1 MDVDHRIFGDGMV
14 SMEFFRPTGN
24 LLTGLVYLVGFVGCL
39 YFALT

>member
-1 MDVDHRIFGDGMV
+1 MDMDHRIFGDSMV

-24 LLTGLVYLVGFVGCL
+24 LLTGLVYVMGSVACL